1 MKLALHWQCGRYNES
16 QTSETHQLLFLL
28 TTSKARR
35 AATDAIPLH
44 LGRSRPRLYFSAFN
58 PNRVNEQRASFISV
72 NLRSAQN
79 CSVLLN
85 IKRVS
90 PETAD
95 ELPKWKIIAAAGGEK
110 RKSVSRNQPD
120 CV

>member
-1 MKLALHWQCGRYNES
+1 MKLALHWQCGRYSES

-58 PNRVNEQRASFISV
+58 PNRVNERASFISV

-79 CSVLLN
+79 CSVLWN

-90 PETAD
+90 LETVG